1 MDKNKMYWIGGG
13 IAAAGIVAYMVY
25 SSKNTGLTSTT
36 STTLTPGVCPAG
48 QVPCANNRSKCYN
61 PSVNYV
67 VDPCGGATAASGNDP
82 IVQIV
87 SGIIGL
93 FKKKQATPAQAP
105 APAAYPA
112 V

>member
-1 MDKNKMYWIGGG
+1 MYWIGGG
-13 IAAAGIVAYMVY
+13 IAAVGIIAYMVY
-25 SSKNTGLTSTT
+25 SSKNTGINSMTS
-36 STTLTPGVCPAG
+36 STLTPGVCPAG
-48 QVPCANNRSKCYN
+48 QVPCSNNRLKCYN
-61 PSVNYV
+61 PSMNYV
-67 VDPCGGATAASGNDP
+67 TDPCGTTSASSGNDP

-93 FKKKQATPAQAP
+93 FKKKPTQTTTT